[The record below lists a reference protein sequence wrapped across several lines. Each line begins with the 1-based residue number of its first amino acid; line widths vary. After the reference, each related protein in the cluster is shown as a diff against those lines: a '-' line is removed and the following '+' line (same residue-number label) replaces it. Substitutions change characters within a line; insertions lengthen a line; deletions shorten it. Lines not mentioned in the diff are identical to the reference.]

1 MALPSGP
8 LISGRSAKARLK
20 TRPLEAILRKRS
32 RREVGM
38 PIELSQEEKDLLV
51 GLLEKEI
58 EETRTE
64 IRRTEGYDYKEG
76 LKAREK
82 RLRALLSRLRA

>member
-1 MALPSGP
+1 
-8 LISGRSAKARLK
+8 
-20 TRPLEAILRKRS
+20 
-32 RREVGM
+32 M